1 MNIKKHL
8 DKNNLHHAYLIEGS
22 KADILPEI
30 FIFLSGMGIETKGNP
45 DFTHIDIDSFK
56 IDEAFF
62 LRDMSN
68 QKAFSENKKIFIISA
83 NSFSPDA
90 QNAMLK
96 MFEEPI
102 VDTHFF
108 IIVPEV
114 DALIRT
120 LVSRFYLIKNE
131 TENIK
136 IKEIEEFL
144 ASTLPARIEYIKN
157 LLADVAENED
167 EDDEEVE
174 KTLALESKRSK
185 ALKFLNSLELA
196 LHNKKITCV
205 GHQDSRYPIPVDFFE
220 QIFQARKYIRQPG
233 SSAKTLLESVALS
246 IPEKI

>member
-1 MNIKKHL
+1 MLKHL

-22 KADILPEI
+22 KEQILPEL
-30 FIFLSGMGIETKGNP
+30 FVFLAEVGVETKGNP
-45 DFTHIDIDSFK
+45 DFSHIDIDNFK

-83 NSFSPDA
+83 NSITPDA

-96 MFEEPI
+96 MFEEPTL
-102 VDTHFF
+102 DTHFF
-108 IIVPEV
+108 IIVPEI

-136 IKEIEEFL
+136 IKEIEDFL
-144 ASTLPARIEYIKN
+144 ASTLPTRIEYIKN
-157 LLADVAENED
+157 LLADVAENEY

-185 ALKFLNSLELA
+185 ALKFLNSLELS
-196 LHNKKITCV
+196 LHNKKITGV
-205 GHQDSRYPIPVDFFE
+205 GHQDSRCPTPVDFFD
-220 QIFQARKYIRQPG
+220 QIFEARKFIRQPG